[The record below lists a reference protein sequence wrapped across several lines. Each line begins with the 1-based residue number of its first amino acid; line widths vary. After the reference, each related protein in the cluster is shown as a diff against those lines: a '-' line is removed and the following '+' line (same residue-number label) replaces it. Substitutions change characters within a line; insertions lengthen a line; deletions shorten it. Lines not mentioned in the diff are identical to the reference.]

1 MKKGF
6 TLIELIVVIGIIA
19 LLATIILGSLNSA
32 RNKGGDSAVK
42 AQMSTLRAQAE
53 LYYDGNSN
61 SNSYLN
67 VCNIGATAPNGAKG
81 IYPMLIGAANITA
94 ASILQP
100 ITKPV
105 LRIK

>member
-61 SNSYLN
+61 SYLN